1 MLIDD
6 EAVSISIRRIE
17 LVSSSIDIA
26 CCCLSTCNKTMADD
40 IIDIILRKQ
49 KAISKNNE
57 G

>member
-26 CCCLSTCNKTMADD
+26 CFCLSNKTMADD